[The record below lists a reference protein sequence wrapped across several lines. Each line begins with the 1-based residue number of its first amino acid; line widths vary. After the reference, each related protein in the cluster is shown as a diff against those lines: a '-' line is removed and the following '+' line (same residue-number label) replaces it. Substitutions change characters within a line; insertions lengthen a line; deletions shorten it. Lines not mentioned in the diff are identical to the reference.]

1 SRSASDSVPLER
13 RDTENGN
20 NEMHPQDNTA
30 DINSPQEHVAFQPT
44 SSSNVEGDP
53 LLNGNGPQKPSSPV
67 PSLVP
72 SPCTP
77 PSPRSPRDGNK
88 QPPKI
93 KDPKSDP
100 PILEHSI
107 EPNQYTLE
115 EGKEDAPSRN
125 GPSSPAS
132 APKQDPNRR
141 HSRIPVLEPSSLL
154 DPPPG
159 SAKQKL
165 LQRKVHHVPLS
176 PSASPSLSSDRRVI
190 VAAMQRDQISSAS
203 SERSQDEESL
213 LGSRSDRHGD
223 DAASLSSSSSPLLR
237 KSKIPRP
244 VTPTTNAETIT
255 AHFVPR
261 PPPGKPSRS
270 NVDGRLRR
278 YRICAGSNSDSDL
291 LTCLAQLMH
300 GSSPR
305 GSPHPSCSS
314 PQHMGARHVFVGPTA
329 AQHLHQRSSSAS
341 PCSSSSIQCSISSI
355 PYCHEHRGGCLGRSH
370 SPSFSGS
377 PPLRRSHPHTQEGC
391 CGRQARSA
399 TVHTQR
405 GKAGIREVR
414 CSSKLGR

>member
-1 SRSASDSVPLER
+1 
-13 RDTENGN
+13 
-20 NEMHPQDNTA
+20 MHPQDNKA

-53 LLNGNGPQKPSSPV
+53 LLNGNGPQKPSS
-67 PSLVP
+67 LVP

-77 PSPRSPRDGNK
+77 PSPRSPVLMNGCLTPPSDTHRDGNK

-100 PILEHSI
+100 PILEHTI

-159 SAKQKL
+159 SAKEKL

-244 VTPTTNAETIT
+244 VTPTKNAETIT

-278 YRICAGSNSDSDL
+278 YRICAGSNSNSDL

-314 PQHMGARHVFVGPTA
+314 PQHMGTRHVFVGPTA

-341 PCSSSSIQCSISSI
+341 PRSSSSIQRSISSI
-355 PYCHEHRGGCLGRSH
+355 PYCHEHRGDCLGRSH
-370 SPSFSGS
+370 SPPSFSGS
-377 PPLRRSHPHTQEGC
+377 PPLRRFHPHTQEGC